1 MPVTLK
7 DIAKKVGV
15 SVTTVSRAL
24 NGYHDVGDAMRA
36 QIIKVAR
43 ELNYIPNEVARSL
56 VKTESKAVAVII
68 PRMYQKHMVQPSLF
82 EIFPGISETLS
93 KFGYDLLVFSP
104 QGNTSYYSF
113 AEKYRTIGMIV
124 IGSIDKDSA
133 QITELRQSNLPC
145 VLVETPVLGKKI
157 CYIETDNEEG
167 ELLAVDHLFT
177 LGHRRIGFVNGPGN
191 SYVAQERLKGY
202 QKALKKKNIP
212 YDGRLVAFSNYMA
225 DDGAQKALEIVKNNP
240 DVTALTFANDMMA
253 IGALRLFHQLGVKV
267 PEDLSMVGFDDVEF
281 AALAMPAL
289 TTIRQQKYQFGKYA
303 AQVLLDMVEGGEG
316 RRISLAPELIVRD
329 SCRAIP

>member
-7 DIAKKVGV
+7 DIAQKVGV

-56 VKTESKAVAVII
+56 VKTASKAVAVII

-93 KFGYDLLVFSP
+93 KYGFDLLVFSP
-104 QGNTSYYSF
+104 RSNTSYYSF
-113 AEKYRTIGMIV
+113 AEKYRTIGIIV
-124 IGSIDKDSA
+124 IASISKDST

-145 VLVETPVLGKKI
+145 VLFETPVLGKKI

-167 ELLAVDHLFT
+167 ELLAVDHLIGQ
-177 LGHRRIGFVNGPGN
+177 GHRRIGFVNGPDR
-191 SYVAQERLKGY
+191 SYVAQERIKGY
-202 QKALKKKNIP
+202 QKALELKNIV
-212 YDGRLVAFSNYMA
+212 YDQRLVAYSNFMA
-225 DDGAQKALEIVKNNP
+225 DDGAQKALDIIKNNP

-253 IGALRLFHQLGVKV
+253 IGALRLFHQQGIKV
-267 PEDLSMVGFDDVEF
+267 PDDISIIGFDDVEF
-281 AALAMPAL
+281 SSLTIPAL

-316 RRISLAPELIVRD
+316 RRISLAPEIIVRD